1 MNTFKLSN
9 ILFNIVILHLIVKCV
24 SESTEVTNCDGYEAK
39 NLPPYGTFCDRFSE
53 KCIDTVHF
61 HFENNRLPYFVL
73 HNFTLDSTWKSVG
86 NIIYCKSG
94 TCRAEFTIKIEK
106 STQIEYGN
114 KTSSTQWST
123 LGYSEAIAKT
133 IADSVNAGF
142 SGMGIQFRVSTETD
156 GDGKRSFEVTNKNGF
171 TVLYSTST
179 ARANTVGAE
188 KKITCDGVQNEKI
201 FVEARTNM
209 ARLRGNACEF
219 LCNGPNDYLIM
230 NHESFFKC
238 NYVDLEMYPV
248 HNKNIVIELRCNREM
263 VK

>member
-1 MNTFKLSN
+1 M
-9 ILFNIVILHLIVKCV
+9 
-24 SESTEVTNCDGYEAK
+24 
-39 NLPPYGTFCDRFSE
+39 
-53 KCIDTVHF
+53 
-61 HFENNRLPYFVL
+61 
-73 HNFTLDSTWKSVG
+73 
-86 NIIYCKSG
+86 YCKSG

-123 LGYSEAIAKT
+123 LEYSEAVAKT
-133 IADSVNAGF
+133 IADSVNDGF
-142 SGMGIQFRVSTETD
+142 SGMGIQFGVSTETD

-179 ARANTVGAE
+179 ANTVSAE

-209 ARLRGNACEF
+209 ARLRGNVCEI
-219 LCNGPNDYLIM
+219 LCYGLHTSFINY
-230 NHESFFKC
+230 SFFKC